1 MSDLM
6 NATLLGTA
14 GVVGVYNH
22 TISCDAFRS
31 NASQLLFKVW
41 PESSFKFCCE
51 DSTTH
56 PYLLQNFTYGVHGAR
71 IISRPYFDLGKVDDL
86 SPYWM

>member
-31 NASQLLFKVW
+31 NASRLLFKVW

-56 PYLLQNFTYGVHGAR
+56 PYLFQNFTYGVHGAR
-71 IISRPYFDLGKVDDL
+71 IISRPYFDFGKVDDL